1 MNAESPSAATATLD
15 KVTRGSAAFRAIAI
29 CMTLAGVSTFA
40 LMNCVQPLMPLF
52 TQAFSITPAQA
63 SLSLSV
69 NIGILGLLMPFA
81 SLVSERVGRKKVLVA
96 SLLTSG
102 VVCVI
107 SATADSWNTF
117 LFYRALQGAA
127 FSGVPA
133 IAMAYIAEEIALS
146 DSGYAAGVYV
156 SGAAIGGMFGRVL
169 AGCVADAWGW
179 RASLIATGAV
189 GVVSA
194 LLFSYLLPRS
204 RHFVAQRTG
213 LKPLLATYRRH
224 VGNRALQ
231 RAYVTGFFMMGSL
244 VMVYNF
250 LGFRLTQAPFNLS
263 PTLAGSLF
271 LTYLAG
277 IYASTLAGKLADQHG
292 SKRVTIGSL
301 GLCAAGAV
309 LMLAPYLAVVLAGLI
324 LFTVGYFATHSVAN
338 GAVSRHAHTGKSQAS
353 TLYFMAFYAGGAL
366 LGWGGG
372 IAWAHSA
379 WPGVTALLAAAIGL
393 TLLLGLATQKSL
405 PAHQAP
411 RV

>member
-1 MNAESPSAATATLD
+1 MNAESPPLQTPTLD
-15 KVTRGSAAFRAIAI
+15 KISRGSAAFRAIAI
-29 CMTLAGVSTFA
+29 CMTLAGLSTFA

-52 TQAFSITPAQA
+52 THAFSISPAQA

-69 NIGILGLLMPFA
+69 NIGVLGLLMPLA
-81 SLVSERVGRKKVLVA
+81 SIISERLGRKKVLVA

-117 LFYRALQGAA
+117 LIYRALQGAA

-179 RASLIATGAV
+179 RTSLVVTGAV

-194 LLFSYLLPRS
+194 LLFTYLLPRS

-213 LKPLLATYRRH
+213 LNALMTTYRGH
-224 VGNRALQ
+224 LANRAMQ
-231 RAYVTGFFMMGSL
+231 RAYVTAFFMMGSL

-263 PTLAGSLF
+263 PSLAGSLF

-277 IYASTLAGKLADQHG
+277 IYASTLAGKLADRHG
-292 SKRVTIGSL
+292 TQRVTIGSL
-301 GLCAAGAV
+301 GLCALGAV
-309 LMLAPYLAVVLAGLI
+309 LMMAPYLAVVVVGLV

-338 GAVSRHAHTGKSQAS
+338 GSVSRQAKTGKSQAS
-353 TLYFMAFYAGGAL
+353 TLYFMAYYAGGAL

-372 IAWAHSA
+372 VAWAHMA
-379 WPGVTALLAAAIGL
+379 WPGVTAVLVSAIAL
-393 TLLLGLATQKSL
+393 TLLLGLARERQ
-405 PAHQAP
+405 
-411 RV
+411 RD

>member
-1 MNAESPSAATATLD
+1 MNAQRPPLPPPSLD
-15 KVTRGSAAFRAIAI
+15 KIHRGSAAFRAIAI

-52 TQAFSITPAQA
+52 TQAFSISPAQA

-69 NIGILGLLMPFA
+69 NIGVLGLLMPFA
-81 SLVSERVGRKKVLVA
+81 SLVSERLGRKKVLVA

-107 SATADSWNTF
+107 SATAQSWNTF
-117 LFYRALQGAA
+117 LLYRALQGAA

-169 AGCVADAWGW
+169 AGFVADAWGW
-179 RASLIATGAV
+179 RTSLVVTGVV

-194 LLFSYLLPRS
+194 LLFTYLLPRS
-204 RHFVAQRTG
+204 RHFIAQRSS
-213 LKPLLATYRRH
+213 LKRLVATYRGH
-224 VGNRALQ
+224 LGNRALQ
-231 RAYVTGFFMMGSL
+231 RAYATGFFMMGSL

-263 PTLAGSLF
+263 PTLSGSLF

-277 IYASTLAGKLADQHG
+277 IYASTLAGKLADRHG
-292 SKRVTIGSL
+292 GKRVTIGTL
-301 GLCAAGAV
+301 ALCAVGAV
-309 LMLAPYLAVVLAGLI
+309 LMMAPYLAVVVVGLI

-338 GAVSRHAHTGKSQAS
+338 GSVSRHAQAGKSQAS
-353 TLYFMAFYAGGAL
+353 TLYFMAYYAGGAL

-372 IAWAHSA
+372 VAWAHLA
-379 WPGVTALLAAAIGL
+379 WPGVTAVLASALAL
-393 TLLLGLATQKSL
+393 TLLLGLAT
-405 PAHQAP
+405 AP
-411 RV
+411 DQ